1 MSELFSA
8 TIAAMEADLDPANP
22 LAKPWSLELG
32 LPDFSVLKHEDFEP
46 AIRAGMRQQRAQ
58 WEAIA
63 TNPQPPTVDNT
74 VVACEL
80 SGALLERALIA
91 LGALTSATYC
101 PDLDDLE
108 ERLAPELSEH
118 SDAYSLDARMYR
130 RYKQLAES
138 DQEFDEETK
147 RVITLAVEEFERD
160 GVALEGAALAK
171 LRELNAAITKLSARF
186 HTLVTDEIHASGVA
200 NFTLTPQLAT
210 LESHD
215 ERVALLNKAKS
226 RNFGGERDTRQIV
239 EQLAKLRAQRAQLL
253 GFEHHAASV
262 AAESA
267 AKTTQAVNAMLSRLA
282 GPAMANAR
290 RDGQRLAQRMAQAEP
305 GVEFT
310 TADWL
315 RYEEAER
322 KELFGVDDE
331 ILAPYLELNNVIDG
345 VFFAANRLYGITF
358 HEREDLAAHMYD
370 PDLRVW
376 EVREADGSVL
386 ALFVGDYYARKGK
399 SGGAWM
405 NTFNEPGALTD
416 TKPIIINCLNI
427 TKPASGPTLLSW
439 DNVITCFHEFGH
451 ALHGMFGATYYPS
464 VNGTNVARDV
474 VEFPSQ
480 VNENWALHPQVLA
493 RYARH
498 HVTGEPMPANLLEQL
513 RAQGSFGQGY
523 MTSEYLGAALLDQA
537 WHQLAPEQVPTEA
550 EQVEEFEHQAL
561 AQAGIDD
568 ALVLPRY
575 RTAYFSHAF
584 GGGYDAAYYAYIWS
598 EVMDADAVA
607 WFRTAGLGA
616 IGTEADNDGG
626 LNRQA
631 GQRFRDEFLS
641 RGDSREAALSY
652 QRFAG
657 RKPSLEH
664 LLKRRGLD

>member
-1 MSELFSA
+1 
-8 TIAAMEADLDPANP
+8 
-22 LAKPWSLELG
+22 
-32 LPDFSVLKHEDFEP
+32 
-46 AIRAGMRQQRAQ
+46 
-58 WEAIA
+58 
-63 TNPQPPTVDNT
+63 
-74 VVACEL
+74 
-80 SGALLERALIA
+80 
-91 LGALTSATYC
+91 
-101 PDLDDLE
+101 
-108 ERLAPELSEH
+108 
-118 SDAYSLDARMYR
+118 
-130 RYKQLAES
+130 
-138 DQEFDEETK
+138 
-147 RVITLAVEEFERD
+147 
-160 GVALEGAALAK
+160 
-171 LRELNAAITKLSARF
+171 
-186 HTLVTDEIHASGVA
+186 
-200 NFTLTPQLAT
+200 
-210 LESHD
+210 
-215 ERVALLNKAKS
+215 
-226 RNFGGERDTRQIV
+226 
-239 EQLAKLRAQRAQLL
+239 
-253 GFEHHAASV
+253 
-262 AAESA
+262 
-267 AKTTQAVNAMLSRLA
+267 
-282 GPAMANAR
+282 
-290 RDGQRLAQRMAQAEP
+290 
-305 GVEFT
+305 
-310 TADWL
+310 
-315 RYEEAER
+315 
-322 KELFGVDDE
+322 
-331 ILAPYLELNNVIDG
+331 
-345 VFFAANRLYGITF
+345 
-358 HEREDLAAHMYD
+358 
-370 PDLRVW
+370 
-376 EVREADGSVL
+376 
-386 ALFVGDYYARKGK
+386 
-399 SGGAWM
+399 
-405 NTFNEPGALTD
+405 
-416 TKPIIINCLNI
+416 
-427 TKPASGPTLLSW
+427 
-439 DNVITCFHEFGH
+439 
-451 ALHGMFGATYYPS
+451 MFGATYYPS

-631 GQRFRDEFLS
+631 GQHFRDEFLS